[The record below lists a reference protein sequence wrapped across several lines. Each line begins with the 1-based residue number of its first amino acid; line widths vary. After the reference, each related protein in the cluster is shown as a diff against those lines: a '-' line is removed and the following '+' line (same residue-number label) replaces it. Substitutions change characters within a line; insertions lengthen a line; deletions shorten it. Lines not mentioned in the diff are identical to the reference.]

1 MTVPFIVYAL
11 PRSRTAWLARLL
23 SYGDWRCHHETAI
36 TMRNVADIEALFSR
50 PNTGAA
56 ETAAAPAWQIIRHH
70 VPNIR
75 TVVVR
80 RPVEDV
86 IAATLAISLKGGF
99 VYDEAKLRVNMNR
112 VARALDKA
120 AAEPGALVVD
130 YASLNEQDTCAAIF
144 EHCLPYRLPQHWWD
158 RLRDRKV
165 QADVSA
171 ALRYYHTNRAAVDGF
186 KRALLA
192 ELRALARAGLVRG
205 SVA

>member
-1 MTVPFIVYAL
+1 VTEPFIIYAL
-11 PRSRTAWLARLL
+11 PRSKTAWLARFL

-36 TMRNVADIEALFSR
+36 TMRSVADIAALFSR
-50 PNTGAA
+50 PNTGSA
-56 ETAAAPAWQIIRHH
+56 ETAGAPAWQIIRHH

-80 RPVEDV
+80 RPVEEV
-86 IAATLAISLKGGF
+86 VASMLAISLTGGF
-99 VYDEAKLRVNMNR
+99 VYDEAKLRSNMNR

-130 YASLNEQDTCAAIF
+130 YAALSEQDACAAIF

-158 RLRDRKV
+158 RLRDRNV

-171 ALRYYHTNRAAVDGF
+171 ALRYYHLNRAAVNGF
-186 KRALLA
+186 KRTMMT
-192 ELRALARAGLVRG
+192 ELRSLARAGLVRG
-205 SVA
+205 SAA